1 MKCEI
6 LTCFIK
12 CDIDAMIKNLLNL
25 QISVCIFF
33 SSIKFFFFLMVRE
46 IFNFS
51 VTEHPF

>member
-33 SSIKFFFFLMVRE
+33 SSIKFFFFSDGERN
-46 IFNFS
+46 IQFQCN
-51 VTEHPF
+51 